1 MSSTNSPCAAC
12 KFLRRKCT
20 QECIFAPYFPPDNP
34 QRFACVHRV
43 FGASNIGKIL
53 NDLSPCQR
61 EDAVT
66 SLAFE
71 AEARLDSPVY
81 GCVRHIVILQ
91 QRLQQIQMDLLHAK
105 SELSAYINP
114 QGIQG
119 PFSPH
124 GIRGLPLYPQGKP
137 PSSSAALFGPPY
149 GPNVIQSLMP
159 PSSVQHNGTMIANA
173 DLDPEQRELLEAQQ
187 LAAQQH
193 DMMVR
198 NYEHQ
203 HQQEYLRYNGATGII
218 EPVAAASPVSV
229 VTADGDGRGSGVFA
243 QMAAHS
249 GAQGGELAPS
259 LGLGTFD
266 SGGTYHHQLQ
276 QQPPQHGGVGE
287 NYVGLANRHHYPVEA
302 QFLLPSQ
309 QQQPLESEDCKRGIE
324 FLLLQFQPPS
334 PGNAFS
340 LRVSVFAAAP
350 ANLPTALSAPCRCTR
365 QPSHVLVCTL
375 PSGASSDHLEYAEKD
390 KKERRM
396 SSTPTPCAACKFL
409 RRKCTPECI
418 FAPYFPANNPE
429 RFECVH
435 RVFGASNVGK
445 ILNELPPS
453 QREDAV
459 KSLAFQAKAR
469 LRNPVYGCTF
479 QVSILQQLLRQRR
492 AVLENAKRELSAY
505 INPQAIQG
513 PFNPQEKPLS
523 SSPAHLGPS
532 CCSNIVQYSAH
543 LNPFYDPNVV
553 HSSVHLG
560 LSDGPD
566 DEPFF
571 KPAIQYNGSLG
582 GGGAVPQADP
592 GQQELLEA
600 QQLAA
605 AVAFREQQLRYNA
618 AAGIEPVAAA
628 APYGGN
634 VSGSGVFGHMGAP
647 SGGQGGEMAP
657 CMGLGTFDSGE
668 SYHSQLQQPPQ
679 HGVGGNYVL
688 ATQHHYPLEGQ
699 LLLPSEHQALPLT
712 LQQQQQLELQIII
725 NSEKSV
731 KLREAAYWSWI
742 LNNQLVDHTIW

>member
-1 MSSTNSPCAAC
+1 M
-12 KFLRRKCT
+12 
-20 QECIFAPYFPPDNP
+20 
-34 QRFACVHRV
+34 
-43 FGASNIGKIL
+43 
-53 NDLSPCQR
+53 
-61 EDAVT
+61 
-66 SLAFE
+66 
-71 AEARLDSPVY
+71 
-81 GCVRHIVILQ
+81 
-91 QRLQQIQMDLLHAK
+91 
-105 SELSAYINP
+105 
-114 QGIQG
+114 
-119 PFSPH
+119 
-124 GIRGLPLYPQGKP
+124 
-137 PSSSAALFGPPY
+137 
-149 GPNVIQSLMP
+149 
-159 PSSVQHNGTMIANA
+159 
-173 DLDPEQRELLEAQQ
+173 
-187 LAAQQH
+187 
-193 DMMVR
+193 
-198 NYEHQ
+198 
-203 HQQEYLRYNGATGII
+203 
-218 EPVAAASPVSV
+218 
-229 VTADGDGRGSGVFA
+229 
-243 QMAAHS
+243 
-249 GAQGGELAPS
+249 
-259 LGLGTFD
+259 
-266 SGGTYHHQLQ
+266 
-276 QQPPQHGGVGE
+276 
-287 NYVGLANRHHYPVEA
+287 
-302 QFLLPSQ
+302 
-309 QQQPLESEDCKRGIE
+309 
-324 FLLLQFQPPS
+324 
-334 PGNAFS
+334 
-340 LRVSVFAAAP
+340 
-350 ANLPTALSAPCRCTR
+350 
-365 QPSHVLVCTL
+365 
-375 PSGASSDHLEYAEKD
+375 YAEKD

-712 LQQQQQLELQIII
+712 LQQQQQLELQVLQQQLELQLLQQQQQLELQLLQQQQEQQQLQQL
-725 NSEKSV
+725 SESEDSKSV
-731 KLREAAYWSWI
+731 GPS
-742 LNNQLVDHTIW
+742 